1 RRMNM
6 EFKEE
11 ANTVVVI
18 MKDGEELQ
26 KNLDLLVSTF
36 KFIPMLTVASALGM
50 LKDIKLGFWNGSEYE
65 LHEFKGPVELLSI
78 SGIITP
84 NTDPSCHF
92 HITIA
97 DRDGSASGGHLIEA
111 RVYNTLEMVLIK
123 SHIGVKRVPD
133 GNLKKLGLI

>member
-1 RRMNM
+1 M

-50 LKDIKLGFWNGSEYE
+50 LK
-65 LHEFKGPVELLSI
+65 I
-78 SGIITP
+78 SNWVSGTVP
-84 NTDPSCHF
+84 NTNCTNS
-92 HITIA
+92 
-97 DRDGSASGGHLIEA
+97 
-111 RVYNTLEMVLIK
+111 K
-123 SHIGVKRVPD
+123 
-133 GNLKKLGLI
+133 GLLNF